1 MIIYLSAKEL
11 VMKQVIRFVFCAWL
25 IMFSACSSKE
35 NTEQAIPSPI
45 PVRIGQIRHT
55 QDRETVM
62 LSGTVTSP
70 EAPSNLSFLVSG
82 KIIQVGP
89 REGDYVRKGDLLASV
104 DPTDYRLALKAAS
117 AQAGMA
123 RAALDKA
130 KNPIRPELLEQARI
144 GFERAGDEH
153 RRMKML
159 YESKSLAPNDYQKF
173 KAAYE
178 SAEQQYE
185 QAKRGAQKEDR
196 TQAAAALDLALSN
209 EAIAR
214 KHLEDTALYS
224 PMDGFIS
231 GRHISPGELAVPSR
245 PVFEIVRLDPA
256 EVSVGVPETDVHILR
271 VGQKAVVTIPAL
283 PGESFEGVVR
293 LINVSADPATRT
305 FMTRISVAN
314 PKHILRIGMVAEARI
329 YGDKPVQRLTLP
341 VEAVVREPQGATI
354 VFVYFPD
361 QKQVYAKR
369 VEVGSIF
376 GDEIDIR
383 NGLDGKELIVL
394 GGQERLRDGVAVTV
408 MTSPEP
414 GKEMPQ

>member
-1 MIIYLSAKEL
+1 MIRYPFAKEL
-11 VMKQVIRFVFCAWL
+11 VMKQVIFCACL
-25 IMFSACSSKE
+25 MMFAACSSNEK
-35 NTEQAIPSPI
+35 NEQALRSPI
-45 PVRIGQIRHT
+45 PVRVGKVRHIA
-55 QDRETVM
+55 DRETV
-62 LSGTVTSP
+62 LFSGTITSP

-82 KIIQVGP
+82 KVIQVVP
-89 REGDYVRKGDLLASV
+89 REGDYVRKGDVLASV
-104 DPTDYRLALKAAS
+104 DPIDYRLALKAAS
-117 AQAGMA
+117 AQADMA

-144 GFERAGDEH
+144 AYERAGDEH

-159 YESKSLAPNDYQKF
+159 YDAKSLAPNDYQKV

-185 QAKRGAQKEDR
+185 QAKRGGQKEDR
-196 TQAAAALDLALSN
+196 SQAAAALDLALAN

-214 KHLEDTALYS
+214 KHLSDTTLYS

-231 GRHISPGELAVPSR
+231 GRYISPGELAAPAR

-256 EVSVGVPETDVHILR
+256 EVSVGVPETDVHIVR

-283 PGESFEGVVR
+283 PEESFEGVVR
-293 LINVSADPATRT
+293 LINVSADPASRT

-314 PKHILRIGMVAEARI
+314 PKHVLRIGMVAEARI
-329 YGDKPVQRLTLP
+329 YGDKPVRRLTLP

-369 VEVGSIF
+369 VEVGTIF
-376 GDEIDIR
+376 GDEIEIR
-383 NGLDGKELIVL
+383 QGLDGKELIVS
-394 GGQERLRDGVAVTV
+394 GGQERLRDGVAVTATMSV
-408 MTSPEP
+408 EP